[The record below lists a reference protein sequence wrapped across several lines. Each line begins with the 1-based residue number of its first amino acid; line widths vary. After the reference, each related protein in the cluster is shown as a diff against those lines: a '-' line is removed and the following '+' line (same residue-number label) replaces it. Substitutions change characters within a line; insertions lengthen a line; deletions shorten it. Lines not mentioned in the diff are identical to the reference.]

1 MKKGAAMWTA
11 TVTSIAFILYLWLV
25 VKILLFKFGPIEW
38 KALFASMSLS
48 LSHPELIWER
58 LLIRGNLIPFHEIR
72 NYLANMSEGVRIVN
86 FIGNV
91 LAFLPFGFLL
101 PFLHMQKDRSFW
113 KTAILSFLFSLCLEA
128 AQLIASIGIFDVD
141 DLLLNTTGGMLG
153 YIGYKLCRLVLV
165 YRPQKSNVVQ
175 ERTVH

>member
-1 MKKGAAMWTA
+1 MWTG
-11 TVTSIAFILYLWLV
+11 TVISIAFILYLWLV

-48 LSHPELIWER
+48 LSQPELIWER
-58 LLIRGNLIPFHEIR
+58 LLSRGNLIPFHEIR
-72 NYLANMSEGVRIVN
+72 NYLANMSEGGRIVN

-91 LAFLPFGFLL
+91 IAFLPFGLLL
-101 PFLHMQKDRSFW
+101 PFLHVQKDRSFW
-113 KTAILSFLFSLCLEA
+113 KTAILSFLFSLCLET
-128 AQLIASIGIFDVD
+128 AQLLASIGIFDVD

-153 YIGYKLCRLVLV
+153 YIGYKLCRLVLM